1 MAKKKTKKSQK
12 PVEPAPPL
20 DNVPANT
27 EEPFPEAPEA
37 PLPSDPLA
45 TDATFGEQS
54 VLSASRVETLEGTI
68 PKPVET
74 STSASST
81 HLDSVHT
88 IPHKAAESLDTESA
102 SAAELDLPMK
112 EEQEIDPR
120 TEATDATES
129 GTADKVTEDLHAAAN
144 ETEHSMIDGS
154 DEEPEQRPV
163 LEQETSMAE
172 DQESTQPVEDPA
184 SPTVPQRPD
193 LIQDS
198 ALPETS
204 REDVEPPS
212 EPIAAT
218 APEVGSE
225 DSAQSVPTDRE
236 ETVIQEEQMEPTT
249 GEERVESLQTEEV
262 DTATASAED
271 TAESAQPVE
280 TTDDAVGSDPAE
292 ETPLVH
298 QTELEELPA
307 TTYDPK
313 QSKSNEPLNTVDDE
327 SLPLQPLEASTVQH
341 EPLPEVLS
349 TEDGAEPT
357 GEIGIVLD
365 EEGTGTAEG
374 FKEAPE
380 PEEERRHQ
388 DEEAAQHAQVDQYI
402 TLEELRRSM
411 FVPDAL
417 ETRAEDDLQQEQPER
432 SDIERIERERIE
444 EEEVKQMILQQEAEA
459 KDLLAQLEQER
470 LLGQTQDET
479 EAAEQA
485 QTEVETQRG
494 EHKESERLQ
503 RERVTREGSEQEAL
517 EQVAEA
523 RKLLALM
530 EQERRAIEAQEEIE
544 KAAFAERAK
553 RENEQLEYKQ
563 MQRERLEQH
572 RRDME
577 ARMAAE
583 AAASAQK
590 EADQVAA
597 ARRAIEETSRDQIP
611 NETTEAPMPPPTGQ
625 ERRPAAE
632 PARAQ
637 TPPSAGYGAHERS
650 PGQSDRPFRSYRSFA
665 PHARKLRTQEAGPN
679 YPPKPYAVSHL
690 MEDDIPPAPSPPM
703 SKVRPRYVKFVSLSY
718 SHGTRPFL
726 GSHNYMVFAPN
737 WTLSIHRATPRT
749 LTSFFD

>member
-1 MAKKKTKKSQK
+1 MAKKKAKKSQK

-27 EEPFPEAPEA
+27 GEPFPEAPEA

-81 HLDSVHT
+81 HLDSIHT
-88 IPHKAAESLDTESA
+88 IPHRAAELLDTESA

-144 ETEHSMIDGS
+144 EIEQSMIDES
-154 DEEPEQRPV
+154 DEESEQRPV
-163 LEQETSMAE
+163 LEQEPSMAE
-172 DQESTQPVEDPA
+172 DQETTQPVEDPA

-236 ETVIQEEQMEPTT
+236 ETVIQEEQMEPIT
-249 GEERVESLQTEEV
+249 GEERAESLQTEEV
-262 DTATASAED
+262 DTSIAPEKH

-280 TTDDAVGSDPAE
+280 ATDDAVGGDQAE

-307 TTYDPK
+307 IAYDPK
-313 QSKSNEPLNTVDDE
+313 QSKSNEPLHTVDDE
-327 SLPLQPLEASTVQH
+327 PLPPQPPEVSTVQP

-349 TEDGAEPT
+349 TEDGTEPT

-365 EEGTGTAEG
+365 EEGTRAAEG
-374 FKEAPE
+374 FKEALE
-380 PEEERRHQ
+380 PEEELRHQ
-388 DEEAAQHAQVDQYI
+388 DGEVAEHAQVDQYI

-417 ETRAEDDLQQEQPER
+417 ETRAEDNLQQEQSE
-432 SDIERIERERIE
+432 SADIERIERERIE
-444 EEEVKQMILQQEAEA
+444 EEEEVKQMIRQQEAEA

-470 LLGQTQDET
+470 LLSQTQDET

-485 QTEVETQRG
+485 QAEIETKRG
-494 EHKESERLQ
+494 ERKESERLQ
-503 RERVTREGSEQEAL
+503 RERITCERSEREAL

-597 ARRAIEETSRDQIP
+597 ARKAIEETSRDRIP
-611 NETTEAPMPPPTGQ
+611 NETIEAPMPPPTGQ

-637 TPPSAGYGAHERS
+637 TPPSAGYGAYERS

-737 WTLSIHRATPRT
+737 
-749 LTSFFD
+749 